1 MCGIVGAT
9 AQRDVAPIL
18 LEGLK
23 RLEYRGYDSAGLAVI
38 SAENSLRH
46 HRVAGKV
53 HELAEALKELNYSGG
68 VGIAHT
74 RWATHGKPTVQ
85 NAHPHVCDDKVVI
98 VHNGI
103 IENHEALRTEQIS
116 NGYSFNSDTD
126 SEVIANQVHSH
137 LKEKECL
144 ITAVSESIRV
154 LQGAYALAVVSVA
167 QPDRI
172 VVARK
177 GSPIVIGLGVRENFV
192 ASDIYALLPVTQR
205 FVFLEEGDIAEVTRD
220 AVDIYD
226 SDGRRVTRP
235 ETLSN
240 LSSEAAD
247 KGGYKH
253 FMLKEILE
261 QSSAVAETLEG
272 RIESGSI
279 LEAGF
284 EKKILESIKDIEAV
298 TVIACGTSYHAALIM
313 KYWVEQII
321 GIPCRVEVAS
331 EYRYKK
337 PIVGKNELFVAVSQS
352 GETADTLAALRY
364 AKEFSYVASLAICNV
379 AQSSIVRAAD
389 CAILTRA
396 GPEIG
401 VASTK
406 AFTTQLVVM
415 LMLVVLIAKRSKK
428 SQVVE
433 REVVKELEST
443 PAMIN
448 KVLALN
454 DEISHVAANFSA
466 MSDCLYLG
474 RGIMYPIALEGALKL
489 KEISYIH
496 AEAYPGGELK
506 HGPLALVDDKMPVIA
521 IVANDDLKQKI
532 ESNLEEV
539 KARGGNVYRFGEDLA
554 TVAGESQRTI
564 SIPSGSLYTSP
575 IIYNIALQILAYH
588 VAVLKGSDIDQPRN
602 LAKSVT
608 VE

>member
-23 RLEYRGYDSAGLAVI
+23 RLEYRGYDSAGLAVLG
-38 SAENSLRH
+38 AENSLRH

-53 HELAEALKELNYSGG
+53 HELAESLKELNYSGG

-85 NAHPHVCDDKVVI
+85 NAHPHICDDKVVI

-284 EKKILESIKDIEAV
+284 EEKILESIEDIEAI

-379 AQSSIVRAAD
+379 AQSSIVRAAG

-433 REVVKELEST
+433 REVIKELEST

-454 DEISHVAANFSA
+454 DEISDVAANFSA

-588 VAVLKGSDIDQPRN
+588 VAVLKGSDVDQPRN

>member
-1 MCGIVGAT
+1 
-9 AQRDVAPIL
+9 
-18 LEGLK
+18 
-23 RLEYRGYDSAGLAVI
+23 
-38 SAENSLRH
+38 
-46 HRVAGKV
+46 
-53 HELAEALKELNYSGG
+53 
-68 VGIAHT
+68 
-74 RWATHGKPTVQ
+74 
-85 NAHPHVCDDKVVI
+85 
-98 VHNGI
+98 
-103 IENHEALRTEQIS
+103 
-116 NGYSFNSDTD
+116 
-126 SEVIANQVHSH
+126 
-137 LKEKECL
+137 
-144 ITAVSESIRV
+144 
-154 LQGAYALAVVSVA
+154 
-167 QPDRI
+167 
-172 VVARK
+172 
-177 GSPIVIGLGVRENFV
+177 
-192 ASDIYALLPVTQR
+192 
-205 FVFLEEGDIAEVTRD
+205 
-220 AVDIYD
+220 
-226 SDGRRVTRP
+226 
-235 ETLSN
+235 
-240 LSSEAAD
+240 
-247 KGGYKH
+247 
-253 FMLKEILE
+253 MLKEIFE
-261 QSSAVAETLEG
+261 QASAVSETLEG
-272 RIESGSI
+272 RIESGTIIEEGFDRGLLASI
-279 LEAGF
+279 EN
-284 EKKILESIKDIEAV
+284 IEGI
-298 TVIACGTSYHAALIM
+298 TVIACGTSHHAALVM
-313 KYWVEQII
+313 KHWVEQIV

-337 PIVGKNELFVAVSQS
+337 PIVGKNELFIAVSQS

-364 AKEFSYVASLAICNV
+364 AKEFSYVVSLAICNV

-389 CAILTRA
+389 WAILTRT

-415 LMLVVLIAKRSKK
+415 LMLVVLIAKK
-428 SQVVE
+428 SGKAQVAE

-454 DEISHVAANFSA
+454 GEISHIASNFSA

-539 KARGGNVYRFGEDLA
+539 KARGGSVYRFGEDVTA
-554 TVAGESQRTI
+554 TTEKSQMTI
-564 SIPSGSLYTSP
+564 SIPSGSVYTSP

>member
-23 RLEYRGYDSAGLAVI
+23 RLEYRGYDSAGLAVLDA
-38 SAENSLRH
+38 SNTLRH

-53 HELAEALKELNYSGG
+53 EELITSLSELDYSGG

-74 RWATHGKPTVQ
+74 RWATHGKPTVN

-103 IENHEALRTEQIS
+103 IENHDTLRKKQTS
-116 NGYSFNSDTD
+116 LGYNFQSDTD
-126 SEVIANQVHSH
+126 SEVIVNQIHSH
-137 LKEKECL
+137 LKNKECL
-144 ITAVSESIRV
+144 LTAVSQSV
-154 LQGAYALAVVSVA
+154 SQLQGAYALAVMTTA

-205 FVFLEEGDIAEVTRD
+205 FIFLEEGDIAEVTRD
-220 AVDIYD
+220 FVNIYD
-226 SDGRRVTRP
+226 SDGQPVDRE

-240 LSSEAAD
+240 ISSESVD

-253 FMLKEILE
+253 FMLKEIYE
-261 QSSAVAETLEG
+261 QGIAVSETLEG
-272 RIESGSI
+272 RIESGAI
-279 LEAGF
+279 DEAGF
-284 EKKILESIKDIEAV
+284 DSAILGAIENTERV
-298 TVIACGTSYHAALIM
+298 TVVACGTSYHASLVM
-313 KYWVEQII
+313 KHWVEELI

-331 EYRYKK
+331 EFRYKK
-337 PIVGKNELFVAVSQS
+337 PIVGENELFLAISQS
-352 GETADTLAALRY
+352 GETADTLAAVRY
-364 AKEFSYVASLAICNV
+364 ARKFSYKAIVTVCNV
-379 AQSSIVRAAD
+379 PQSSIVREVD

-396 GPEIG
+396 GLEIG

-415 LMLVVLIAKRSKK
+415 LMLVALIGKK
-428 SQVVE
+428 VE
-433 REVVKELEST
+433 ELAAVELDIVKELESL
-443 PAMIN
+443 PSMIN
-448 KVLALN
+448 KTLALN
-454 DEISHVAANFSA
+454 DSIGLVAADFLTQK
-466 MSDCLYLG
+466 DCLYLG
-474 RGIMYPIALEGALKL
+474 RGVMYPIALEGALKL

-506 HGPLALVDDKMPVIA
+506 HGPLALVDDKMSVVA
-521 IVANDDLKQKI
+521 IVPNDGLRQKV

-539 KARGGNVYRFGEDLA
+539 KARGGNIYCLAEESSQSLEDRNKLIMIP
-554 TVAGESQRTI
+554 AGSN
-564 SIPSGSLYTSP
+564 YTAP
-575 IIYNIALQILAYH
+575 IIYNIALQLLAYH

>member
-23 RLEYRGYDSAGLAVI
+23 RLEYRGYDSAGLAVL
-38 SAENSLRH
+38 SAERSLRH

-53 HELAEALKELNYSGG
+53 HELAESLKELNCSGG

-103 IENHEALRTEQIS
+103 VENHEALRTEQIS

-172 VVARK
+172 VVARQ

-253 FMLKEILE
+253 FMLKEIFE
-261 QSSAVAETLEG
+261 QARAVSETLEG

-279 LEAGF
+279 IEEGF
-284 EKKILESIKDIEAV
+284 EQGLLRAIENIDGITLA
-298 TVIACGTSYHAALIM
+298 ACGTSFHAALVM
-313 KYWVEQII
+313 QHWVEQIV

-364 AKEFSYVASLAICNV
+364 AKEFPYATSLAICNV
-379 AQSSIVRAAD
+379 GQSSIVRAAD
-389 CAILTRA
+389 YAILTRA

-415 LMLVVLIAKRSKK
+415 LLLVALIERG
-428 SQVVE
+428 SQNSAALE
-433 REVVKELEST
+433 REVVKELEAT

-454 DEISHVAANFSA
+454 DEISHIAANFSA
-466 MSDCLYLG
+466 LSDCLYLG

-539 KARGGNVYRFGEDLA
+539 KARGGNVYRFGEDFVL
-554 TVAGESQRTI
+554 TAGENQMTI
-564 SIPSGSLYTSP
+564 SIPSGSSYTSP

>member
-23 RLEYRGYDSAGLAVI
+23 RLEYRGYDSAGLAVL
-38 SAENSLRH
+38 SSENSLRH

-53 HELAEALKELNYSGG
+53 NELAKSLKELNYSGG

-226 SDGRRVTRP
+226 SDGRRVTRS

-253 FMLKEILE
+253 F
-261 QSSAVAETLEG
+261 
-272 RIESGSI
+272 
-279 LEAGF
+279 
-284 EKKILESIKDIEAV
+284 
-298 TVIACGTSYHAALIM
+298 
-313 KYWVEQII
+313 
-321 GIPCRVEVAS
+321 
-331 EYRYKK
+331 
-337 PIVGKNELFVAVSQS
+337 
-352 GETADTLAALRY
+352 
-364 AKEFSYVASLAICNV
+364 IC
-379 AQSSIVRAAD
+379 
-389 CAILTRA
+389 L
-396 GPEIG
+396 
-401 VASTK
+401 
-406 AFTTQLVVM
+406 
-415 LMLVVLIAKRSKK
+415 
-428 SQVVE
+428 
-433 REVVKELEST
+433 
-443 PAMIN
+443 
-448 KVLALN
+448 
-454 DEISHVAANFSA
+454 
-466 MSDCLYLG
+466 
-474 RGIMYPIALEGALKL
+474 
-489 KEISYIH
+489 
-496 AEAYPGGELK
+496 
-506 HGPLALVDDKMPVIA
+506 
-521 IVANDDLKQKI
+521 
-532 ESNLEEV
+532 
-539 KARGGNVYRFGEDLA
+539 
-554 TVAGESQRTI
+554 
-564 SIPSGSLYTSP
+564 LYTSP
-575 IIYNIALQILAYH
+575 
-588 VAVLKGSDIDQPRN
+588 SPRD
-602 LAKSVT
+602 
-608 VE
+608 

>member
-23 RLEYRGYDSAGLAVI
+23 RLEYRGYDSAGLAVL
-38 SAENSLRH
+38 SGENHLRH
-46 HRVAGKV
+46 NRVAGKV
-53 HELAEALKELNYSGG
+53 EDLVASLTELDYSGG

-74 RWATHGKPTVQ
+74 RWATHGKPTIQ
-85 NAHPHVCDDKVVI
+85 NAHPHVCDDKVII

-103 IENHEALRTEQIS
+103 IENHEVLRTEQVAK
-116 NGYSFNSDTD
+116 GYSFNSDTD
-126 SEVIANQVHSH
+126 SEVIANQIHFH
-137 LKEKECL
+137 LKNTGCL
-144 ITAVSESIRV
+144 LTAVTDSVRT
-154 LQGAYALAVVSVA
+154 LKGAYALAVMSVT

-172 VVARK
+172 VVASR

-192 ASDIYALLPVTQR
+192 ASDIYALLSVTQR

-220 AVDIYD
+220 SVIIYD
-226 SDGRRVTRP
+226 SKGQLVTRA

-240 LSSEAAD
+240 LSSEATD

-253 FMLKEILE
+253 FMLKEIYE
-261 QSSAVAETLEG
+261 QASAVSETLEG
-272 RIESGSI
+272 RIGSGAVLESGFDKEI
-279 LEAGF
+279 
-284 EKKILESIKDIEAV
+284 IEAV
-298 TVIACGTSYHAALIM
+298 KNVEQITVVACGTSYHASLVM
-313 KYWVEQII
+313 KHWVEQLI

-337 PIVGKNELFVAVSQS
+337 PLVGENELFVAVSQS
-352 GETADTLAALRY
+352 GETADTLAAVRY
-364 AKEFSYVASLAICNV
+364 AKNFSYNTYLAICNV
-379 AQSSIVRAAD
+379 PQSSIVRGVD

-406 AFTTQLVVM
+406 AFTTQLVIM
-415 LMLVVLIAKRSKK
+415 LLLVALIGKRVRKTDLI
-428 SQVVE
+428 E
-433 REVVKELEST
+433 FEIVKELESV
-443 PAMIN
+443 PSMIN
-448 KVLALN
+448 RVLALN
-454 DEISHVAANFSA
+454 ADISRIASNFSA
-466 MSDCLYLG
+466 RKDCLYLG
-474 RGIMYPIALEGALKL
+474 RGVMYPIALEGALKL

-506 HGPLALVDDKMPVIA
+506 HGPLALVDDKMPIVA
-521 IVANDDLKQKI
+521 IVANDGLRQKV

-539 KARGGNVYRFGEDLA
+539 KARGGKVYRFSEGLNSKTADVA
-554 TVAGESQRTI
+554 TTI
-564 SIPSGSLYTSP
+564 DIPPGSFHTSP
-575 IIYNIALQILAYH
+575 ILYNVALQILAYH